1 MKKAL
6 IVFGGWPGHEPEK
19 CNEILSKFLNSE
31 GYEVRSENSTEAFA
45 EDYVHEMDLIIP
57 IVTMA
62 FHHSPKG
69 EIKKNEVN
77 NLIKAVV
84 NGCGLAGHH
93 GGMCDAFRQSIDW
106 QFLTGGQWV
115 SHPNGIH
122 DYKVNIT
129 KKDDPNILYKTLKFS
144 FDKLIN
150 GKYIVLPFSEKFEF
164 DNEPVSVYTLSLIH
178 ISEPTRPERIWDGV
192 VWV

>member
-6 IVFGGWPGHEPEK
+6 IVYGGWPGHEPEK
-19 CNEILSKFLNSE
+19 CTEIIRGMLEPE
-31 GYEVRSENSTEAFA
+31 GYEVRAEYQTSAFA
-45 EDYVHEMDLIIP
+45 EDYVHEMDLLIP

-62 FHHSPKG
+62 FHFDPRG
-69 EIKKNEVN
+69 EIKKTAVN
-77 NLIKAVV
+77 NVIKAVH

-129 KKDDPNILYKTLKFS
+129 KKDDPIMEGIED
-144 FDKLIN
+144 FDYHSEQYYMHVDPLNEVLARTTFKGNEVWKL
-150 GKYIVLPFSEKFEF
+150 EQ
-164 DNEPVSVYTLSLIH
+164 EP
-178 ISEPTRPERIWDGV
+178 G
-192 VWV
+192 

>member
-6 IVFGGWPGHEPEK
+6 IVFGGWSGHEPEK
-19 CNEILSKFLNSE
+19 CNEILTKLLNSE

-77 NLIKAVV
+77 NL
-84 NGCGLAGHH
+84 
-93 GGMCDAFRQSIDW
+93 
-106 QFLTGGQWV
+106 
-115 SHPNGIH
+115 
-122 DYKVNIT
+122 
-129 KKDDPNILYKTLKFS
+129 KFS
-144 FDKLIN
+144 S
-150 GKYIVLPFSEKFEF
+150 SEKYSIADTELLNSNFLSSLA
-164 DNEPVSVYTLSLIH
+164 DLVIVSKMSKT
-178 ISEPTRPERIWDGV
+178 
-192 VWV
+192 

>member
-115 SHPNGIH
+115 SHPTVS
-122 DYKVNIT
+122 YKH
-129 KKDDPNILYKTLKFS
+129 LTLPT
-144 FDKLIN
+144 I
-150 GKYIVLPFSEKFEF
+150 Y
-164 DNEPVSVYTLSLIH
+164 SV
-178 ISEPTRPERIWDGV
+178 
-192 VWV
+192 